1 MSYSNYSHSNINV
14 VDNLF
19 KELTKKKPKDEK
31 KNPQNKIIN
40 EIKKHDVEYIEPSKC
55 IKKYDDLSSMF
66 YKLIVQFNFKIAFL
80 IFVFYIIFNTD
91 IFNKFVISKFEK
103 NIYVNDSIT
112 EKGLIII
119 GVLLSISYIILD
131 VLNNNDYI

>member
-55 IKKYDDLSSMF
+55 IKKDDDLSSMF

-91 IFNKFVISKFEK
+91 IFNKFVISNFEK